1 MRVDGAHPLSVMV
14 VAVSPRV
21 RMVLRVGRCVGFM
34 GVWLSGH
41 FGQCITLLYRVWVV
55 AWLILLR
62 GKGSMMGRLSR
73 RLMFTGGLGVVA
85 GSVLSACA
93 VSRPAPSRTEGFSSS
108 PSPMEEPF
116 WDDKDRSG
124 EVKYWEFQAVGK
136 FIPGTREHRAWGVPI
151 PRPYQSSNGYAIS
164 HMRTSIGMWVSALNY
179 LLLTGEVE
187 PLKVIDPELKTAR
200 PDIVKLYEDEAGWV
214 ISPDK
219 FPIKAELLAPQP
231 AETSEGSKVFTWS
244 ARLNVD
250 ADALV
255 FYADTKESRPLAEVL
270 RLQSGEIQL
279 QVAYVE
285 GKWRSETAYDV
296 VYQVS

>member
-1 MRVDGAHPLSVMV
+1 
-14 VAVSPRV
+14 
-21 RMVLRVGRCVGFM
+21 MVLRVGRCVGFM
-34 GVWLSGH
+34 GVWLSGY

-73 RLMFTGGLGVVA
+73 RLMFTGGLGVGVSA
-85 GSVLSACA
+85 LLSSCV

-108 PSPMEEPF
+108 PSPTEEPF

-179 LLLTGEVE
+179 LLLTGEAE

-200 PDIVKLYEDEAGWV
+200 PDIVKLYEDETGWV
-214 ISPDK
+214 ISQHLSPMES
-219 FPIKAELLAPQP
+219 PIKLELLDPKP
-231 AETSEGSKVFTWS
+231 VETPEGSKNYMWR
-244 ARLNVD
+244 ARLSID
-250 ADALV
+250 ASASV
-255 FYADTKESRPLAEVL
+255 FYADTKESHPLADVLGLQPGEV
-270 RLQSGEIQL
+270 QL
-279 QVAYVE
+279 QIAYVE

-296 VYQVS
+296 VYQGS

>member
-1 MRVDGAHPLSVMV
+1 MENN
-14 VAVSPRV
+14 
-21 RMVLRVGRCVGFM
+21 
-34 GVWLSGH
+34 
-41 FGQCITLLYRVWVV
+41 
-55 AWLILLR
+55 
-62 GKGSMMGRLSR
+62 KNNLSR
-73 RLMFTGGLGVVA
+73 RFLCLYGFGASLGLLVTSCA
-85 GSVLSACA
+85 SVSTPREAYL
-93 VSRPAPSRTEGFSSS
+93 TSSS
-108 PSPMEEPF
+108 PSSSGVLGSF
-116 WDDKDRSG
+116 WDNRNYQGKL
-124 EVKYWEFQAVGK
+124 EYWEFQAVGK

-200 PDIVKLYEDEAGWV
+200 PDIVKLYEDETGWV
-214 ISPDK
+214 ISPDN

-231 AETSEGSKVFTWS
+231 AETSEDSKVFTWS

-250 ADALV
+250 ASASV

-270 RLQSGEIQL
+270 RLQAGEIQL
-279 QVAYVE
+279 QIAYVE

>member
-1 MRVDGAHPLSVMV
+1 MENNKSN
-14 VAVSPRV
+14 
-21 RMVLRVGRCVGFM
+21 
-34 GVWLSGH
+34 
-41 FGQCITLLYRVWVV
+41 
-55 AWLILLR
+55 
-62 GKGSMMGRLSR
+62 LSR
-73 RLMFTGGLGVVA
+73 RFLCLYGFGASLGLLVTSCA
-85 GSVLSACA
+85 SVSTPREAYL
-93 VSRPAPSRTEGFSSS
+93 TSSS
-108 PSPMEEPF
+108 PNSSGVLGSF
-116 WDDKDRSG
+116 WDNRNYQGKL
-124 EVKYWEFQAVGK
+124 EYWEFQAVGK
-136 FIPGTREHRAWGVPI
+136 FIPGTREHHAWGVPI
-151 PRPYQSSNGYAIS
+151 PQTYKSSNEYIVSNVWSALGF
-164 HMRTSIGMWVSALNY
+164 WVSALNY
-179 LLLTGEVE
+179 LLLTGEAE

-255 FYADTKESRPLAEVL
+255 FYADTKDTRPLAEALGL
-270 RLQSGEIQL
+270 RSGEIQL

>member
-1 MRVDGAHPLSVMV
+1 
-14 VAVSPRV
+14 
-21 RMVLRVGRCVGFM
+21 MVLRVGRCVGFM
-34 GVWLSGH
+34 GVWLSGY

-73 RLMFTGGLGVVA
+73 RLMFTGGLGVGVSA
-85 GSVLSACA
+85 LLSSCV

-108 PSPMEEPF
+108 PSPTEEPF

-179 LLLTGEVE
+179 LLLTGEAE

-200 PDIVKLYEDEAGWV
+200 PDIVKLYEDETGWV
-214 ISPDK
+214 ISQHLSPMES
-219 FPIKAELLAPQP
+219 PIKLELLDPKP
-231 AETSEGSKVFTWS
+231 VETPEGSKNYMWR
-244 ARLNVD
+244 ARLSID
-250 ADALV
+250 ASASV
-255 FYADTKESRPLAEVL
+255 FYADTKESHPLADVL
-270 RLQSGEIQL
+270 RLQSGEVQL
-279 QVAYVE
+279 QIAYVE

-296 VYQVS
+296 VYQGS

>member
-1 MRVDGAHPLSVMV
+1 
-14 VAVSPRV
+14 
-21 RMVLRVGRCVGFM
+21 
-34 GVWLSGH
+34 
-41 FGQCITLLYRVWVV
+41 
-55 AWLILLR
+55 
-62 GKGSMMGRLSR
+62 MMGGFSR

-85 GSVLSACA
+85 GSVLSSCV
-93 VSRPAPSRTEGFSSS
+93 VSRPAPSRTEVFSSS
-108 PSPMEEPF
+108 PSPTEEPF
-116 WDDKDRSG
+116 WDEEDQSG
-124 EVKYWEFQAVGK
+124 VTKYWEFQAVGK

-151 PRPYQSSNGYAIS
+151 PRPYQSSNEYIVSNVWSALGF
-164 HMRTSIGMWVSALNY
+164 WVSALNY

-231 AETSEGSKVFTWS
+231 AETSEGSKVFTWP

-255 FYADTKESRPLAEVL
+255 FYADTKESRPLADVL
-270 RLQSGEIQL
+270 RLQPGEIQL

>member
-1 MRVDGAHPLSVMV
+1 M
-14 VAVSPRV
+14 
-21 RMVLRVGRCVGFM
+21 
-34 GVWLSGH
+34 
-41 FGQCITLLYRVWVV
+41 
-55 AWLILLR
+55 
-62 GKGSMMGRLSR
+62 
-73 RLMFTGGLGVVA
+73 
-85 GSVLSACA
+85 
-93 VSRPAPSRTEGFSSS
+93 
-108 PSPMEEPF
+108 
-116 WDDKDRSG
+116 
-124 EVKYWEFQAVGK
+124 KYWEFQAVGK

-214 ISPDK
+214 ISQDQSPLK
-219 FPIKAELLAPQP
+219 GELLEPHP
-231 AETSEGSKVFTWS
+231 AETLENSKVFTWS

-255 FYADTKESRPLAEVL
+255 FYADTKDTRPLAEVL
-270 RLQSGEIQL
+270 GLRSGEVQL
-279 QVAYVE
+279 QIAYVE

>member
-1 MRVDGAHPLSVMV
+1 MENN
-14 VAVSPRV
+14 
-21 RMVLRVGRCVGFM
+21 
-34 GVWLSGH
+34 
-41 FGQCITLLYRVWVV
+41 
-55 AWLILLR
+55 
-62 GKGSMMGRLSR
+62 KNNLSR
-73 RLMFTGGLGVVA
+73 RFLCLYGFGASLGLLVTSCA
-85 GSVLSACA
+85 SVSTPREAYL
-93 VSRPAPSRTEGFSSS
+93 TSSS
-108 PSPMEEPF
+108 PSSSGVLGSF
-116 WDDKDRSG
+116 WDNRNYQGKL
-124 EVKYWEFQAVGK
+124 EYWEFQAVGK

-200 PDIVKLYEDEAGWV
+200 PDIVKLYEDETGWV
-214 ISPDK
+214 ISPDN

-231 AETSEGSKVFTWS
+231 AETSEDSKVFTWS

-250 ADALV
+250 ASASV

>member
-1 MRVDGAHPLSVMV
+1 MFGSLGILVSV
-14 VAVSPRV
+14 
-21 RMVLRVGRCVGFM
+21 
-34 GVWLSGH
+34 
-41 FGQCITLLYRVWVV
+41 LLYC
-55 AWLILLR
+55 IGFGLLPGR
-62 GKGSMMGRLSR
+62 FAVRKGSMMGRLSR
-73 RLMFTGGLGVVA
+73 RLMFTGSAGVVA
-85 GSVLSACA
+85 GSVLSSCA
-93 VSRPAPSRTEGFSSS
+93 VSRPTPSRTGGFSSS
-108 PSPMEEPF
+108 PSPTEEPF
-116 WDDKDRSG
+116 WDEEDRSG

-164 HMRTSIGMWVSALNY
+164 HMRTSIGLWVSALNY
-179 LLLTGEVE
+179 LLLTGEME

-214 ISPDK
+214 ISQHLSPMESPLK
-219 FPIKAELLAPQP
+219 LELLDPKP
-231 AETSEGSKVFTWS
+231 VETPEGSKNYLWR
-244 ARLNVD
+244 ARLSVD
-250 ADALV
+250 ASASV

-270 RLQSGEIQL
+270 GLQPGEVQL

>member
-1 MRVDGAHPLSVMV
+1 
-14 VAVSPRV
+14 
-21 RMVLRVGRCVGFM
+21 
-34 GVWLSGH
+34 
-41 FGQCITLLYRVWVV
+41 
-55 AWLILLR
+55 
-62 GKGSMMGRLSR
+62 MMGRLSR
-73 RLMFTGGLGVVA
+73 RLIFTGSASVVA

-93 VSRPAPSRTEGFSSS
+93 VSRSTPSRTEGFSSS
-108 PSPMEEPF
+108 PSPTEEPF
-116 WDDKDRSG
+116 WDEENQSG
-124 EVKYWEFQAVGK
+124 VTKYWEFQAVGK

-151 PRPYQSSNGYAIS
+151 PRPYQSSNEYIVSNVWSALGF
-164 HMRTSIGMWVSALNY
+164 WVSALNY

-214 ISPDK
+214 ISQDQSPLK
-219 FPIKAELLAPQP
+219 GELLEPHP
-231 AETSEGSKVFTWS
+231 AETLENSKVFTWS

-255 FYADTKESRPLAEVL
+255 FYADTKDTRPLAEALGL
-270 RLQSGEIQL
+270 RSGEIQL